1 MIEYESL
8 TTATLIELLL
18 EEEDRVGLG
27 HIEEIVRRGAA
38 ALPRLREI
46 LLNDDYWYEG
56 QGGEFWIN
64 RHVVTLV
71 SRIGDPS
78 ILPDLIARI
87 LPSYFADY
95 DWLLDRWAEVLAGFG
110 VVAVEPLIDFI
121 VENRGGF
128 RDNPDYSDARVQA
141 ARALTFIAQDHPEVR
156 GRVLG
161 FMLELLV
168 DVREDDRQF
177 LTSIVDCPLYLDRQ
191 QSLEPV
197 KVAYRRGAIDA
208 GLAGTYREL
217 LAHITPKSKTEFF
230 RRELLDFY
238 RPAEIARRQAIW
250 SRPDCHAAI
259 EELES
264 RGATWIRSA
273 PFPPPLSHFYPDSP
287 DFPDLEDRSKPSSP
301 SGGASFGEGRGEK
314 VGRNDPC
321 PCGSGRKYKKCCAAA

>member
-1 MIEYESL
+1 MIDYESL
-8 TTATLIELLL
+8 TTGTLIELLFQ
-18 EEEDRVGLG
+18 EEDRVELG
-27 HIEEIVRRGAA
+27 HIEEIVRRGAE

-46 LLNDDYWYEG
+46 LLDDDYWYEG

-78 ILPDLIARI
+78 ILPDLISRI

-95 DWLLDRWAEVLAGFG
+95 DWLLDQWAEVLAGFG
-110 VVAVEPLIDFI
+110 VAAVDRLIDFI
-121 VENRGGF
+121 VDHRGYF

-141 ARALTFIAQDHPEVR
+141 ARALTLIAHDHPEVR
-156 GRVLG
+156 ARVLS
-161 FMLELLV
+161 FLLELLV
-168 DVREDDRQF
+168 DDREDDRLF

-197 KVAYRRGAIDA
+197 KAAYRRGMIDA

-217 LAHITPKSKTEFF
+217 ISQITPKAKTEFF
-230 RRELLDFY
+230 RRQLLAFY

-250 SRPDCHAAI
+250 SRSDCHAAI

-287 DFPDLEDRSKPSSP
+287 DQFEQPDSSGVVPAEMRS
-301 SGGASFGEGRGEK
+301 EK